1 MAAAWNESSGWVV
14 RDEAMNGGQPGTRV
28 PSSSRGIALI
38 TSMVLASLM
47 TAAVVAIATEQYLY
61 GRRINNLLDADR
73 AALVTARMERDAAR
87 LLEKDA
93 SLGRQDVTTEDWAVT
108 RLALEDSGLEA
119 EGELRDLQGLFNL
132 TNLSPDPAFAGSGE
146 GAAGGVGPG
155 AAPNRLDQDTA
166 EGMDDPPASL
176 ADTPQTGT
184 GFPPE
189 EEGEEL
195 AVEEGSQA
203 QTGPGRQ
210 PPAAPGEAAERRFRL
225 LFKALEL
232 DETPIQAILDW
243 VDQDSET
250 RFPNGAED
258 DYYSRQ
264 RPAYRTANRPL
275 ASVQELRLVKGMT
288 PEILERLAPFVVCL
302 PNATPLNVNTAP
314 KEVLM
319 SLGPAVSSSTA
330 ATLIRARET
339 QPFVTMEAFRKHPLL
354 QYAQLED
361 SDLSLESDF
370 FELKTTVRSPRFEH
384 TTLSLLARDQNKVRR
399 LGRQQ
404 AISAPDFPGDR
415 P

>member
-1 MAAAWNESSGWVV
+1 MSGA
-14 RDEAMNGGQPGTRV
+14 RPGPGL

-73 AALVTARMERDAAR
+73 AALITARVERDAAR

-108 RLALEDSGLEA
+108 RLALEESGLRA

-132 TNLSPDPAFAGSGE
+132 TNLSPDPAFAES
-146 GAAGGVGPG
+146 GAAPTGGVGPG
-155 AAPNRLDQDTA
+155 ASPNRMDQETA
-166 EGMDDPPASL
+166 EGMDDPPATL
-176 ADTPQTGT
+176 VETPQTGT
-184 GFPPE
+184 VFPSE
-189 EEGEEL
+189 EEGELE
-195 AVEEGSQA
+195 AGNESPPQA
-203 QTGPGRQ
+203 APGQQ
-210 PPAAPGEAAERRFRL
+210 PSSGPGEAAERRFRL

-243 VDQDSET
+243 IDPDSET

-319 SLGPAVSSSTA
+319 SLGPSVSSSTA
-330 ATLIRARET
+330 AVLMRARET
-339 QPFVTMEAFRKHPLL
+339 QPFVTVEAFRKHPLL
-354 QYAQLED
+354 QYAQLEE

-404 AISAPDFPGDR
+404 AISAPDFSGDL